1 MSELIQ
7 MLRNW
12 IGIHLDVRILFLMAR
27 KVNLEIS
34 FCSETISTNIA
45 FVRTLTYN
53 KYPNHCHKQRENK
66 ELCVP

>member
-7 MLRNW
+7 MLRNR
-12 IGIHLDVRILFLMAR
+12 IRIHPDIRILFLMAR

-34 FCSETISTNIA
+34 LCSETISTNIA

-53 KYPNHCHKQRENK
+53 KYPNRCFK
-66 ELCVP
+66 